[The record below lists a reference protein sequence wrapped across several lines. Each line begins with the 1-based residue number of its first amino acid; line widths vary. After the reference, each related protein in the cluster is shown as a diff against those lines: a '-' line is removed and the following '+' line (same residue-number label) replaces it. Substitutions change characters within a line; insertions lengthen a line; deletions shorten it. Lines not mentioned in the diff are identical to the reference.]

1 MKKSI
6 RILAMLLIA
15 VLMFT
20 AVMSSYAEMV
30 DTAELRATANVTCG
44 FTKKTGNSYQYWGK
58 FYYNESSNL
67 SINVYLY
74 TSSGSLLSSCSNA
87 GIGANISARKTVN
100 LSTGTYIVKAYG
112 YVNGSFVKQNET
124 SISIP

>member
-6 RILAMLLIA
+6 RILAMLLMV
-15 VLMFT
+15 VLTFSTM
-20 AVMSSYAEMV
+20 MSAYAQSTEPSK
-30 DTAELRATANVTCG
+30 LRATSNVTCG
-44 FTKKTGNSYQYWGK
+44 FTKRTGNSYQYWGK
-58 FYYNESSNL
+58 FYYDESSNL

-87 GIGANISARKTVN
+87 GTGANISARKTVN
-100 LSTGTYIVKAYG
+100 LSAGTYIVKAYG

-124 SISIP
+124 FISIP